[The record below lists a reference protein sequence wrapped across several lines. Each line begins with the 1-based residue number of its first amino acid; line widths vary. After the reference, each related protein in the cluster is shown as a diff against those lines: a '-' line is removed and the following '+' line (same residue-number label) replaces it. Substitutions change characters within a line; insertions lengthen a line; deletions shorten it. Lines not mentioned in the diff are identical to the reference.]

1 MDTDRGGVAHTDST
15 GPRGLWAA
23 VATGFLASICCVG
36 PLVLVAAGVGGA
48 WVADLTAL
56 DPVRPW
62 LTAFSVG
69 LLGFAHIRHWQARR
83 QASCDCA
90 VRSAPRASWLWLG
103 TALVAAALAA
113 PYVLPVLI
121 MPSLPTT
128 P

>member
-1 MDTDRGGVAHTDST
+1 MDTDKGGVAGADST
-15 GPRGLWAA
+15 GPGGLWAA
-23 VATGFLASICCVG
+23 VVTGFLASICCVG

-69 LLGFAHIRHWQARR
+69 LLGFAHIRQWRARHR
-83 QASCDCA
+83 AVCDC
-90 VRSAPRASWLWLG
+90 RAQSLRTVVWLWVG
-103 TALVAAALAA
+103 TALVAGALVA

-121 MPSLPTT
+121 MPAIPTS